1 MTSAVNYF
9 LAIGDM
15 DASYIDN
22 LFEQV
27 SCLDGGEA
35 LKDAADIFDQDAEDN
50 FLTGGNLVN
59 EMIYSLYYATY
70 CSFVRNFIAYLEECD
85 KAPLTEDDFSFQV
98 DLNCCVSCMAL
109 IIKGDEDNASS
120 AILDCYLENKGDI
133 YETVKNNDWIKSF
146 IVPKKE

>member
-27 SCLDGGEA
+27 SYLDGGEA
-35 LKDAADIFDQDAEDN
+35 LKDAADIFDQ
-50 FLTGGNLVN
+50 FLTDGHLVN
-59 EMIYSLYYATY
+59 EIIYSLYYVTY
-70 CSFVRNFIAYLEECD
+70 RSFVRNFIAYLEEKE

-98 DLNCCVSCMAL
+98 DLNCCVSCMSL
-109 IIKGDEDNASS
+109 IIKKDEDNVGSD
-120 AILDCYLENKGDI
+120 ILDCYLENKGDI